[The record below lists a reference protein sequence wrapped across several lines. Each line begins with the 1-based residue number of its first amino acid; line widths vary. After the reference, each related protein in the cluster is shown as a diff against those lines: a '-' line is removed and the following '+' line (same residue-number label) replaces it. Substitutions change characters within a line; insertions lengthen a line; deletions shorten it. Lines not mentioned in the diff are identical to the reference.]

1 MKRLIS
7 LILVTVMMYLLTGC
21 DLKPKQPEQYTFPDA
36 GYAVNA
42 TDMAVVGDKIYYISD
57 EKVYEAGT
65 DEPIFTEFPAQFLSS
80 NGKEL
85 AVYGNGQVKL
95 GEKTCT
101 IPQTELTSLV
111 YIGDTVC
118 WSYLQGDMPQIGF
131 YNTKNDDSI
140 SITPLAGM
148 DCRVLPYREGS
159 ILIRCYDVSGEMYTY
174 EFDTVSMKP
183 GKFMTED
190 IFLTAACTGDTFVML
205 RQSGRVELHHLSDG
219 TIEKRNPCTEMAE
232 GVKKLLFSGDSAIF
246 LSEEGTIYIRNAY
259 CTPIEPGNTV
269 VILQD
274 KDGGYF
280 GEHILQQMN
289 EALKEQGIEVVV
301 NEYSA
306 DQIRLKQL
314 AGDDDYDLYV
324 TDGYSIVLDY
334 PIYEPLND
342 YAAVTDRFDLMYD
355 EIREICTFNGNI
367 YGILL
372 DLQVQ
377 NSLWEYN
384 AELFEELGMALP
396 DPSWT
401 LNDYYEMAVEIRSKG
416 HYISSRVNLSLSDY
430 LHMFGDMYETKSL
443 TDDGSILRNYL
454 EIMKKLQKEGLLY
467 NKETAEEGAKT
478 LFGFSTA
485 PFRIRH
491 NNPDMP
497 PELTFYD
504 VWYPV
509 TFDRRMPD
517 MTIMAF
523 LQMNQNSLNKEKAAL
538 VIAEC
543 MKPAYNE
550 EYRRDA
556 VFYKETGEAIRSVS
570 DKAEE
575 NFQIYLNVLAN
586 SRPWYIHET
595 DITQF
600 MNDEAKKYYNDEQD
614 LELTVEKIYARA
626 KMIFEE

>member
-7 LILVTVMMYLLTGC
+7 LILVNVMMCLLTGC
-21 DLKPKQPEQYTFPDA
+21 DMTPKQPEQYTFPDA
-36 GYAVNA
+36 EYAVNA
-42 TDMAVVGDKIYYISD
+42 TDMAVVGDRIYYIR
-57 EKVYEAGT
+57 EEVVYEAGT

-95 GEKTCT
+95 GEKTYT

-131 YNTKNDDSI
+131 YNTKNDDNI

-148 DCRVLPYREGS
+148 DCSVLPYREDS

-183 GKFMTED
+183 GKFMTDD

-205 RQSGRVELHHLSDG
+205 RGSGRVELHHLSDE

-246 LSEEGTIYIRNAY
+246 LAEEGTIYIRNEY

-274 KDGGYF
+274 KDNAYF
-280 GEHILQQMN
+280 GDFRLKPLN
-289 EALKEQGIEVVV
+289 ESLKEQEIEVVV

-342 YAAVTDRFDLMYD
+342 YTAVTDRFDLMYD
-355 EIREICTFNGNI
+355 EIREICTFEEQI
-367 YGILL
+367 YGVLL

-377 NSLWEYN
+377 NSLWGYN
-384 AELFEELGMALP
+384 AELLEELGMTLP
-396 DPSWT
+396 DSSWT
-401 LNDYYEMAVEIRSKG
+401 LDDYYEMAVEIRAKG
-416 HYISSRVNLSLSDY
+416 HYIARVWPMFLSDY
-430 LHMFGDMYETKSL
+430 IHVFGDMYDTKSL
-443 TDDGSILRNYL
+443 TDDGSMLRKYL

-467 NKETAEEGAKT
+467 NRDTAVEGAKC
-478 LFGFSTA
+478 LFGSSSE
-485 PFRIRH
+485 PFWYGY
-491 NNPDMP
+491 NNPDVP
-497 PELTFYD
+497 PELNLGD

-509 TFDRRMPD
+509 TFDGRMPD
-517 MTIMAF
+517 MTIMTF
-523 LQMNQNSLNKEKAAL
+523 LQMNRNSLNKEKASL
-538 VIAEC
+538 VLAEC
-543 MKPAYNE
+543 MKP
-550 EYRRDA
+550 EYLEDYRKSTVYYR
-556 VFYKETGEAIRSVS
+556 ETGDEIRSYS
-570 DKAEE
+570 EKAEK
-575 NFQIYLNVLAN
+575 NFQIYLDVLSN
-586 SRPWYIHET
+586 SRPRYSHDNEIF
-595 DITQF
+595 QF
-600 MNDEAKKYYNDEQD
+600 MNAEAEKYYNDEQD